1 MQVIVTAELGRLITW
16 LRILGFDA
24 TLYDSN
30 NLSGLVL
37 TSLREERIIISRNR
51 KLGKRAGMRVL
62 QIKSGL
68 VAEQVKQVLKDLNLQ
83 PKKEDLFSRCIIC
96 NVVLEPIEKEKVKKL
111 VPPYVFKTQEVF
123 ITCPKCHK
131 IYWKGTH
138 WGNTQR
144 YLKDI
149 NLKWSL

>member
-1 MQVIVTAELGRLITW
+1 MQFIVTAELGRLVTW
-16 LRILGFDA
+16 LRILGFD
-24 TLYDSN
+24 TTVYESN

-68 VAEQVKQVLKDLNLQ
+68 VNEQVKQVLKDLNLP
-83 PKKEDLFSRCIIC
+83 PKKEDLFSRCLIC
-96 NVVLEPIEKEKVKKL
+96 NVALESIEKEKVKKE
-111 VPPYVFKTQEVF
+111 VPSYVFKTQEDF

-138 WGNTQR
+138 WGNAQR
-144 YLKDI
+144 YLEDI
-149 NLKWSL
+149 

>member
-1 MQVIVTAELGRLITW
+1 MQFIVTAELGRLITW
-16 LRILGFDA
+16 LRILGFD
-24 TLYDSN
+24 TTVYEGN
-30 NLSGLVL
+30 NLRGIVI
-37 TSLREERIIISRNR
+37 TSLREERIILSRNR
-51 KLGKRAGMRVL
+51 KLGKRAGMRVV

-83 PKKEDLFSRCIIC
+83 PKEEDLFSRCVIC
-96 NVVLEPIEKEKVKKL
+96 NVVLEPIQKEKVKKL

-123 ITCPKCHK
+123 ITCSNCHK

-138 WGNTQR
+138 WGNAQR

-149 NLKWSL
+149 